1 MLQPAEPVS
10 ERNTELADAVRRV
23 RGEFLEMP
31 GLRLT
36 PAQAARFW
44 AFDAAF
50 CNEVLASLVDAR
62 FLVHSRAG
70 FVRAAGGM
78 R

>member
-1 MLQPAEPVS
+1 MLQPTEPVI
-10 ERNTELADAVRRV
+10 ERSQMLADAVRRV

-44 AFDAAF
+44 AFDASF

-62 FLVHSRAG
+62 FLVRSGGA
-70 FVRAAGGM
+70 FVRAEG
-78 R
+78 RL